1 MNRRKLIGS
10 LTATSLLGPAAFA
23 AKPLGKADVRPG
35 RVVETTAGKIRG
47 LTNNGVHVFKGV
59 PYGEPTS
66 GKNRFLPP
74 IERRSWSGVRDAFEY
89 GFSSPQRDP
98 DMPPVKVDKSASLM
112 DQMFIEMV
120 RFPESEDCLVLN
132 IGSRGLRDGGKRPV
146 MVWLHGGGYEYGSG
160 STSEVDGIHLCLR
173 GDVVV
178 VTLNHRLNV
187 FGFAHLDAIGGAEF
201 AGSGNVGM
209 LDIVAALRWVR
220 DNIEQFGGDPSAVM
234 VFGQSGGGRKVS
246 VLQAMPTAKGLLHRA
261 VIQSGPGLRMLD
273 RETAVKATELLLTE
287 LEMKGANALD
297 LQILPVD
304 RLLRAYRKVA
314 RVQPSTFLVPTPSF
328 GPVVDGNVL
337 PQHPFDPTAPTVSA
351 DVPLMIGSTR
361 TELSMWR
368 ATDKVL
374 GLDASGLRA
383 TVEAI
388 LPGDA
393 ESVIDAYRKEYARAT
408 PGELSILIETD
419 LIFGTPT
426 KVLAARKAALE
437 QAPVYVYRFDWC
449 TPVKEGRLQS
459 PHGLEVPFVFD
470 NTRISGLFT
479 GGGAQAASLAGKISE
494 AWIAFARSGNPSTRK
509 LPRWAAYD
517 AVQRPTML
525 FNTDSSVANDPE
537 KLIRERLQ
545 AILKL
550 S

>member
-1 MNRRKLIGS
+1 MG
-10 LTATSLLGPAAFA
+10 LLGRAVFA
-23 AKPLGKADVRPG
+23 AEQIGKADYRPG
-35 RVVETTAGKIRG
+35 RVVETTCGKVRG

-59 PYGEPTS
+59 PYGEPT
-66 GKNRFLPP
+66 GGRNRFLPP
-74 IERRSWSGVRDAFEY
+74 LKRRPWSGVRDAFEY
-89 GFSSPQRDP
+89 GFSSPQRHP

-112 DQMFIEMV
+112 DQMFVEMV

-132 IGSRGLRDGGKRPV
+132 IWSRGLRDGGKRPV

-160 STSEVDGIHLCLR
+160 SSSEVDGINLCLR

-187 FGFAHLDAIGGAEF
+187 FGFTHLDAIGGAEF

-209 LDIVAALRWVR
+209 LDIVAALRWIR
-220 DNIEQFGGDPSAVM
+220 DNIEQFGGDPNAVM

-246 VLQAMPTAKGLLHRA
+246 VLQAMPAAKGLFHRA

-273 RETAVKATELLLTE
+273 RETAVKATELLLNE

-337 PQHPFDPTAPTVSA
+337 PQHPFDPIAPAVSA
-351 DVPLMIGSTR
+351 DVPLMVGSTR

-368 ATDKVL
+368 ATDNVL
-374 GLDASGLRA
+374 GLDASGLRSV
-383 TVEAI
+383 VEAL
-388 LPGDA
+388 LPGNA
-393 ESVIDAYRKEYARAT
+393 ESVIDAYRKQYARAT

-437 QAPVYVYRFDWC
+437 RAPVYVYRFDWA
-449 TPVKEGRLQS
+449 TPVMDGKLQS

-470 NTRISGLFT
+470 NTEISGLFT
-479 GGGAQAASLAGKISE
+479 GGGARAASLAGKVSE
-494 AWIAFARSGNPSTRK
+494 AWIAFARSGNPGTRQ
-509 LPRWAAYD
+509 LQRWPAYD
-517 AVQRPTML
+517 AVQRPIML
-525 FNTDSSVANDPE
+525 LNTDSSVVNDPD
-537 KLIRERLQ
+537 KLTRELLQ
-545 AILKL
+545 SILKL